1 MVSDT
6 NSNGTSWQQ
15 SRLSVETEYVNAP
28 VALRIGG
35 VQVGTLGNFSASI
48 GKAKSKKSFNV
59 SAMAAAALCSDYVL
73 SYTVSLPPDRP
84 VVLYIDT
91 EQSLVDCQRLIKRV
105 LALAGQSTDTDSPN
119 FIFLAL
125 RQYTPEE
132 RVRMIEEAMGAVP
145 DIGLVIIDGVR
156 DLLYDINN
164 PSESTAVIS
173 KLMQWTDRYQFHLHT
188 VLHQNKAD
196 EHARGHL
203 GTELANKSETVMLVE
218 KDSEDECVSVVK
230 PLLTRSEMFQPFAF
244 RIVGEEMAM
253 PEQVIGYQLKTKVV
267 GRPAKG
273 KFDPYTSI
281 TETQHRKALAII
293 YPKPG
298 MEYFYKDLSEAVKF
312 AYSQVLGRNVG
323 NNHVTA
329 IIAFLKNKRA
339 LVQAGDKK
347 GQPYRYDPNFRW

>member
-1 MVSDT
+1 MVSDM

-15 SRLSVETEYVNAP
+15 SRLSVETEYAAVP
-28 VALRIGG
+28 VVLRIGG
-35 VQVGTLGNFSASI
+35 AQAGTLGNFSASI
-48 GKAKSKKSFNV
+48 GKAKSKKSFSV
-59 SAMAAAALCSDYVL
+59 SAMAAAALCRDHVL

-84 VVLYIDT
+84 IVLYIDT
-91 EQSLVDCQRLIKRV
+91 EQSLVDCQRLMKRV
-105 LALAGQSTDTDSPN
+105 LALAGQSTSMDNPN

-173 KLMQWTDRYQFHLHT
+173 RLMQWTDRYQFHLHT

-196 EHARGHL
+196 DHARGHL
-203 GTELANKSETVMLVE
+203 GTELANKAETVMLVE
-218 KDSEDECVSVVK
+218 KDSEDESISVVK
-230 PLLTRSEMFQPFAF
+230 PLLTRSELFQPFAF

-253 PEQVIGYQLKTKVV
+253 PEQVIGYQPKTKAV
-267 GRPAKG
+267 GRPATG
-273 KFDPYTSI
+273 KFDPCTSI
-281 TETQHRKALAII
+281 TEAQHREALSFI
-293 YPKPG
+293 YPRSG
-298 MEYFYKDLSEAVKF
+298 MEYFYKDLSEAVKS

-347 GQPYRYDPNFRW
+347 GRPYRYDPNFRW